1 MISPVINWY
10 FKQRS
15 QDLRENLDRAN
26 LKQEELFVELI
37 ERLSNT
43 RYGEKYQIS
52 EKTTVGLHSND

>member
-52 EKTTVGLHSND
+52 EKTT